1 MWSRKRTDSRQNAVP
16 LRLWAAVLIAAYGA
30 AVLLFYWLAG
40 EQLHLRASRSNRD
53 LPQADSG
60 TVELTA
66 GCTVEQ
72 YFTTQI
78 QRLEQID
85 IQWSAYYRSNAG
97 CIQVELL
104 DLRTGQVLLSRT
116 FDASAVPEGG
126 FTTLTADTP
135 LENIYE
141 APLLLRLTADSQP
154 GGGASPLMNVQSGPE
169 DWSLVLNGVPAPGTL
184 CMALSGT
191 DYIWTGLHY
200 WKFAGLGLA
209 LLLLF
214 LAVVY
219 LRWRSGKR
227 SCAVSV
233 VEAMQK
239 YQFLIRQLVARD
251 FKTKYKRSIL
261 GVLWSFLNPLLLMC
275 VQYFVFSNLFQSDI
289 PNYAVYLI
297 LGIVFFNFFSEAC
310 GMSLTSIV
318 GNANLITKVYVP
330 KYIFTISKVT
340 STLITMLFSLLALLF
355 VALATDA
362 PVSLNYLWIV
372 LPIGEMYLF
381 CLGLGLFLAQA
392 AVFFRDI
399 QYIYSVVL
407 TAWMY
412 LTPIFYPINMLPEPL
427 RFGITRLNPMYY
439 YLEQFR
445 QIVMYGMLPNGKL
458 LLYGLIAG
466 VLVLIAGAWCFQK
479 TQDKF
484 VLYV

>member
-1 MWSRKRTDSRQNAVP
+1 MKQIV
-16 LRLWAAVLIAAYGA
+16 LWMHGFYKYKN
-30 AVLLFYWLAG
+30 LL
-40 EQLHLRASRSNRD
+40 
-53 LPQADSG
+53 
-60 TVELTA
+60 
-66 GCTVEQ
+66 
-72 YFTTQI
+72 
-78 QRLEQID
+78 
-85 IQWSAYYRSNAG
+85 
-97 CIQVELL
+97 
-104 DLRTGQVLLSRT
+104 
-116 FDASAVPEGG
+116 
-126 FTTLTADTP
+126 
-135 LENIYE
+135 
-141 APLLLRLTADSQP
+141 
-154 GGGASPLMNVQSGPE
+154 
-169 DWSLVLNGVPAPGTL
+169 
-184 CMALSGT
+184 
-191 DYIWTGLHY
+191 
-200 WKFAGLGLA
+200 K
-209 LLLLF
+209 
-214 LAVVY
+214 
-219 LRWRSGKR
+219 
-227 SCAVSV
+227 
-233 VEAMQK
+233 
-239 YQFLIRQLVARD
+239 QLVSRD
-251 FKTKYKRSIL
+251 IKLKYRRSVL
-261 GVLWSFLNPLLLMC
+261 GYLWSVLNPLFVMLIM
-275 VQYFVFSNLFQSDI
+275 VIVFSSIFRSDVENF
-289 PNYAVYLI
+289 PLYLI
-297 LGIVFFNFFSEAC
+297 SGQILFNYMSEATN
-310 GMSLTSIV
+310 GAIQSVLGASGLLRKI
-318 GNANLITKVYVP
+318 YVP

-458 LLYGLIAG
+458 RLYGLIAG